1 MKSSFNPHII
11 VIVSF
16 ALLLCSFT
24 TISTAEEI
32 ALYVST
38 EGNDTS
44 PGSISAP
51 FATIEKA
58 RDAIRA
64 IKKEGALTKPVT
76 VYIRGGLYELDETI
90 VFTLEDSG
98 TKECPIT
105 YTAYKDE
112 EPVISGGRKITAPW
126 KDYEGRIKVC
136 TIPEAKEGEWQFKQL
151 FLNGERQIRARMP
164 NDSVNKNGTFYQTE
178 GVTEED
184 PGRDAFKFRGRDFKQ
199 WKNLNDVTVVLF
211 HSWNASRVLI
221 SELDEEE
228 KVVIFSGPFGRRLG
242 GSHRYYIENVLEGLD
257 QPGEWYLDR
266 HTGQLYYWP
275 DGDLE
280 DAQIRAPVLN
290 ELVRFEG
297 DLENKNYIQYINIL
311 GLTFCEGDYNL
322 PKEGIPTIR
331 DVGDIWFPAAITMK
345 GVSDCVFEDN
355 TIRNTGTYALDL
367 IGDGNHITGNTIY
380 DTGSGGIITRS
391 YGKHRN
397 VITRNHIHH
406 CGSVFHS
413 AVGINIDDGGGLIAN
428 NLIHD
433 ISHSEIYTRYS
444 GSGSAIAYEQ
454 ERHRRNQEQG
464 LIIEYNEIHDV
475 MQVVSDGGGI
485 FVRDDYVL
493 IRNNLIY
500 SIFPHSDAYAIYLGC
515 ETRNC
520 LVENN
525 VVYDVGVFGQYV
537 WRDNKN
543 NTIFN
548 NIYVGATTPVA
559 FINPTDQTH
568 RSDQIRFLR
577 NIVYFST
584 PSANLYDFPWFGGDE
599 RSLPM
604 ESDYNIIYH
613 TEGKE
618 LRISGYEGVET
629 FEDWKQLGL
638 DTHSIIADPLFV
650 DPENHDYSLRPDS
663 PALKMG
669 FKPID
674 LSRVGLR
681 GRK

>member
-1 MKSSFNPHII
+1 MKHCEKCRLL
-11 VIVSF
+11 VIAIF
-16 ALLLCSFT
+16 ALLLSSFT
-24 TISTAEEI
+24 AISTPEEI

-38 EGNDTS
+38 EGNDTWAGTIDR
-44 PGSISAP
+44 PY
-51 FATIEKA
+51 ATIQRA

-64 IKKEGALTKPVT
+64 MNRKTDMTKPFA

-98 TKECPIT
+98 TKECPVT

-112 EPVISGGRKITAPW
+112 APIISGSRKITGPW
-126 KDYEGRIKVC
+126 RNYKGGIKVC
-136 TIPEAKEGEWQFKQL
+136 TIDAVKAGNWMFRQL
-151 FLNGERQIRARMP
+151 FANDKRQIRARSP
-164 NDSVNKNGTFYQTE
+164 NDSFFKSGDFYRTAE
-178 GVTEED
+178 GED
-184 PGRDAFKFRGRDFKQ
+184 LGRDAFKYRGMDFKN
-199 WKNLNDVTVVLF
+199 WTNLNDVEVVLI
-211 HSWNASRVLI
+211 HSWNESRLLI

-228 KVVIFSGPFGRRLG
+228 KVVTFTGPIGRRVG
-242 GSHRYYIENVLEGLD
+242 GSHRYYIENALELLD
-257 QPGEWYLDR
+257 KEGEWYLGR
-266 HTGQLYYWP
+266 HTGQLYYWH
-275 DGDLE
+275 DGEFE
-280 DAQIRAPVLN
+280 DAEIRAPVLN

-297 DLENKNYIQYINIL
+297 DVEKNKYVEYINIS
-311 GLTFCEGDYNL
+311 GLTFCDTDYTI
-322 PKEGIPTIR
+322 PREGIPTIR

-345 GVSDCVFEDN
+345 GVSECVFENN
-355 TIRNTGTYALDL
+355 TIKNTGTYGLDL
-367 IGDGNHITGNTIY
+367 TGDAIQVIDNKIH
-380 DTGSGGIITRS
+380 DTGGGGIITRS
-391 YGKHRN
+391 YGKYRN
-397 VITRNHIHH
+397 VIAYNHIHH

-428 NLIHD
+428 NLVHD
-433 ISHSEIYTRYS
+433 TSHSGVYVRHFETDY
-444 GSGSAIAYEQ
+444 GQ
-454 ERHRRNQEQG
+454 EFQRRNQEQG

-475 MQVVSDGGGI
+475 MEVVDDGAGV
-485 FVRDDYVL
+485 FVRDDYIV

-500 SIFPHSDAYAIYLGC
+500 NSHNEGIYIGC

-525 VVYDVGVFGQYV
+525 VLYDVQVGQDVWFG
-537 WRDNKN
+537 NKN

-548 NIYVGATTPVA
+548 NIYVGASTPVHYG
-559 FINPTDQTH
+559 NVDSTRH
-568 RSDQIRFLR
+568 EKVRFLR
-577 NIVYFST
+577 NIIYFSS
-584 PSANLYDFPWFGGDE
+584 PDAAPYAAIWVNNNE
-599 RSLPM
+599 NSLPM

-613 TEGKE
+613 TGGEEPRINWQNQVFGKD
-618 LRISGYEGVET
+618 LST
-629 FEDWKQLGL
+629 FEEWKALGF